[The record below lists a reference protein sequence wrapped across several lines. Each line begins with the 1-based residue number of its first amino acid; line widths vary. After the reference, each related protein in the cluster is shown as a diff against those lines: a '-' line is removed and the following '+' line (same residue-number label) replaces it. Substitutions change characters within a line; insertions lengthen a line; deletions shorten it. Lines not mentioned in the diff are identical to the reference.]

1 MRTIDK
7 YYNQNDEIFHPLWL
21 GILIL
26 FSVMIIIG
34 LFCCV
39 RMKYGTPLRILF
51 NRLCCRKI
59 KKRGKDS

>member
-39 RMKYGTPLRILF
+39 RIKYGTPLRNLF
-51 NRLCCRKI
+51 NRLFGRNN
-59 KKRGKDS
+59 KRR